1 MGLAGK
7 LLSGNATPVY
17 FVGSAFSDS
26 GGVAGTSYSQD
37 VPSGLAGDMLIF
49 VYGSNSPGTYSAS
62 GWTQLVASTRSAVYY
77 KVAATDSEAAF
88 SATTTNGGS
97 VAGGVVLRFRN
108 TSTTPVA
115 GTAAA
120 AAISGGGTITATA
133 VSATFGDYVLQ
144 AVVDGGGGRSFT
156 QPSVST
162 GTLFTETDGE
172 QPSVF
177 VFYQIGGSSDAT
189 TTKTGASS
197 TTNFVQVR
205 LRA

>member
-7 LLSGNATPVY
+7 LLAANATQVA

-26 GGVAGTSYSQD
+26 GGAAGTSYSQD
-37 VPSGLAGDMLIF
+37 VPSGLTGDMLIF
-49 VYGSNSPGTYSAS
+49 VYGSNSAGTYSAS
-62 GWTQLVASTRSAVYY
+62 GWTQLVSSTRSAVYY
-77 KVAATDSEAAF
+77 KIAATNSEAAF
-88 SATTTNGGS
+88 SATTST
-97 VAGGVVLRFRN
+97 VAVSGGVVLRFRN
-108 TSTTPVA
+108 ASTTPVA

-120 AAISGGGTITATA
+120 ATVADGGTITATA
-133 VSATFGDYVLQ
+133 VSATFKDYVLQ

-162 GTLFTETDGE
+162 STLFTEIDGE

-177 VFYQIGGSSDAT
+177 VFYQLNGSSDAT

-197 TTNFVQVR
+197 ITNFVQVR
-205 LRA
+205 LRS